1 MLIIHKQVNIMS
13 KSTQRALFTS
23 IVLFAIVGALAATI
37 LLKKH
42 YKETEAQ
49 VAATTEAPSIG
60 GDFNLTDQ
68 HEQTV
73 TLASN
78 KGKYQLVFFGFTHC
92 PDICPVTLTAITE
105 AFNQMGDKSTN
116 FVPVLITVD
125 PERDTPAVLAEYSK
139 AFHPSL
145 VALTGPREEI
155 ERVSKEFGVYSAKV
169 TPEPKEHQEASM
181 DHGSHSDANH
191 GGGYN
196 VDHTGLVYLM
206 GRDGKYLSHF
216 SQDTSADTFAKE
228 LSAVLDYEA
237 R

>member
-1 MLIIHKQVNIMS
+1 MS

-23 IVLFAIVGALAATI
+23 IALFALVGALAAVI

-42 YKETEAQ
+42 YREANTQ
-49 VAATTEAPSIG
+49 IAVSTEAPAIG
-60 GDFNLTDQ
+60 GDFTLVNQ

-105 AFNQMGDKSTN
+105 AFNKMGDKATN

-125 PERDTPAVLAEYSK
+125 PERDTPSVMAEYAK

-145 VALTGPREEI
+145 QALTGPREEI
-155 ERVSKEFGVYSAKV
+155 SRVSKEFGVYSAKV
-169 TPEPKEHQEASM
+169 EPEHKEHEQASM
-181 DHGSHSDANH
+181 DHSNHSDAGH
-191 GGGYN
+191 GGAYN
-196 VDHTGLVYLM
+196 VDHTGLVYLLD
-206 GRDGKYLSHF
+206 RNGKYLSHF
-216 SQDTSADTFAKE
+216 SQDTNADTFAKE
-228 LSAVLDYEA
+228 LTTVLESESK
-237 R
+237 